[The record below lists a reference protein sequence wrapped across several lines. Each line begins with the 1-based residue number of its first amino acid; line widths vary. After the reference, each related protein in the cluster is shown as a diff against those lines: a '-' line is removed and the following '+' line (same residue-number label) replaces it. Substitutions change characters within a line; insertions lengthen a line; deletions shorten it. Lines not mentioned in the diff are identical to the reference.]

1 MSANAASKPVAAL
14 VRLKDD
20 SAGTEGSFCYRK
32 DVLEH
37 LSVNEAAFV
46 VIEGVKLT
54 GWIDFDCGSFRS
66 GQLFE
71 DSVVAGRPRQQGERV
86 SREDLSPQNGG

>member
-1 MSANAASKPVAAL
+1 M
-14 VRLKDD
+14 
-20 SAGTEGSFCYRK
+20 
-32 DVLEH
+32 
-37 LSVNEAAFV
+37 
-46 VIEGVKLT
+46 IEGVKLT

>member
-1 MSANAASKPVAAL
+1 
-14 VRLKDD
+14 
-20 SAGTEGSFCYRK
+20 
-32 DVLEH
+32 
-37 LSVNEAAFV
+37 

-71 DSVVAGRPRQQGERV
+71 DTVLAGRLRQRGERV
-86 SREDLSPQNGG
+86 SREDLSSRNGG